1 MDDDEGLV
9 LEPRDI
15 LKAFELAGPYATGKS
30 NTAKLENR
38 WELAMAIIDRAMM
51 ECDRGLRLLE
61 LTNRV
66 ADLEAEIRKNGGGTI
81 YSTGPFGLG

>member
-1 MDDDEGLV
+1 MDAEEEGLV

-15 LKAFELAGPYATGKS
+15 LKAFELAGPYATGKT

-38 WELAMAIIDRAMM
+38 WELALSIIDRALM

-61 LTNRV
+61 LTNEV
-66 ADLEAEIRKNGGGTI
+66 NDLRKKGGGTI
-81 YSTGPFGLG
+81 VVWPFGG

>member
-1 MDDDEGLV
+1 VDADEGLD

-38 WELAMAIIDRAMM
+38 WELALAIIDRALM

-61 LTNRV
+61 LTNEV
-66 ADLEAEIRKNGGGTI
+66 NDLRKKGDGGTTI
-81 YSTGPFGLG
+81 IVSGPYGLG

>member
-1 MDDDEGLV
+1 VDAEEQGLV

-38 WELAMAIIDRAMM
+38 WELALAIIDRALM

-61 LTNRV
+61 LTNEV
-66 ADLEAEIRKNGGGTI
+66 NDLRKKGGGTI
-81 YSTGPFGLG
+81 VVWPFGS

>member
-1 MDDDEGLV
+1 VDADPGLD
-9 LEPRDI
+9 LDPSLI

-38 WELAMAIIDRAMM
+38 WELALAIVDRALM

-61 LTNRV
+61 LTNEV
-66 ADLEAEIRKNGGGTI
+66 ADLRKKGGGGATI
-81 YSTGPFGLG
+81 IVSGPYGLG

>member
-1 MDDDEGLV
+1 MSDDEEGLV

-15 LKAFELAGPYATGKS
+15 LKAFELAGPYATGKT

-38 WELAMAIIDRAMM
+38 WELALAIIDRALM

-61 LTNRV
+61 LTNEV
-66 ADLEAEIRKNGGGTI
+66 NDLRKKGGGTI
-81 YSTGPFGLG
+81 VVWPFGS

>member
-1 MDDDEGLV
+1 VDADEEGLV

-38 WELAMAIIDRAMM
+38 WELALAIIDRALM

-61 LTNRV
+61 LTNEV
-66 ADLEAEIRKNGGGTI
+66 NDLRKRIAFVGVPDPDNDRD
-81 YSTGPFGLG
+81 YWW

>member
-1 MDDDEGLV
+1 VDADEEGLV

-38 WELAMAIIDRAMM
+38 WELALAIIDRALM

-61 LTNRV
+61 LTNEV
-66 ADLEAEIRKNGGGTI
+66 NDLRKKGGGTI
-81 YSTGPFGLG
+81 VVWPFGS

>member
-1 MDDDEGLV
+1 VDADDEGLV

-38 WELAMAIIDRAMM
+38 WELALAIIDRALM

-61 LTNRV
+61 LTNEV
-66 ADLEAEIRKNGGGTI
+66 NDLRKRGGGTI
-81 YSTGPFGLG
+81 IVSGPYGLG